1 MNFAR
6 YEKYGVFTQK
16 VEFLCH
22 KIILLSKVLDENWR
36 IYEPENNSIM
46 ED

>member
-6 YEKYGVFTQK
+6 YEKNGVFTQK
-16 VEFLCH
+16 AEFLCY
-22 KIILLSKVLDENWR
+22 KIILLPKIFDENWR
-36 IYEPENNSIM
+36 RYEPENNSIT